1 MTKVAKEAL
10 SPEQVAELPR
20 VYLMP
25 AEEVAAFQES
35 LMVASEASDRGDRD
49 AELEALWRLVQDTY
63 RAFQDC
69 TIVKARIR

>member
-35 LMVASEASDRGDRD
+35 LMVASEASDRGIGTRS
-49 AELEALWRLVQDTY
+49 WRHCGASSRTPTG
-63 RAFQDC
+63 RSR
-69 TIVKARIR
+69 TARS